1 MRQLLALVVLVVT
14 TMASVPAM
22 ADDWLVARLR
32 GVVEIHLHGEWGP
45 VRRGDLVPDGTEIR
59 TGGAGRIALVRG
71 NETVELLPNTL
82 ATIIDK
88 DGQRFTT
95 VKQSYGNVE
104 VEAEVRE
111 VKHFAVQTPYMAA
124 VVKGTRFRVSAG
136 PEGGE
141 VAVERGNVEVKTKIG
156 LRTMLAR
163 GQSAEVD
170 SSGNMSVAGIGL
182 LPEVLTRN
190 GKAVGFSS
198 GANAHGQAT
207 AAEARAHGQATAAE
221 AKGDAGSNGKAH
233 AKDN

>member
-1 MRQLLALVVLVVT
+1 MRQLLSLAMLLVAAAT
-14 TMASVPAM
+14 ASVPAI

-32 GVVEIHLHGEWGP
+32 GAVEIHVNGQWGP

-59 TGGAGRIALVRG
+59 TGAAGRIALKRG
-71 NETVELLPNTL
+71 EETVELLPNTL
-82 ATIIDK
+82 ATIVDK

-95 VKQSYGNVE
+95 VKQSYGRVE
-104 VEAEVRE
+104 VEAEVRD

-124 VVKGTRFRVSAG
+124 VVKGTRFRVSVG
-136 PEGGE
+136 PAGGE
-141 VAVERGNVEVKTKIG
+141 VAVDRGNVEVKTKTG

-170 SSGNMSVAGIGL
+170 SSGTMSVEGTGV
-182 LPEVLTRN
+182 LPDILTRN

-207 AAEARAHGQATAAE
+207 AAEANAHGQATAAE
-221 AKGDAGSNGKAH
+221 AGSNGKANGRD
-233 AKDN
+233 K